1 MKPLLIIL
9 LLIVKLA
16 SCPGQTNYFSIQSF
30 KDTLVHDEAN
40 RTSNAVIKNVS
51 PVPARTETI
60 LKQKPVDESDTETP
74 VTDNLYRDG
83 DFLIYPI
90 KTDALL
96 NVVITPGSKKV
107 FTGNFIDFSGK
118 IVKVVVLDAMYNEI
132 NLKEFANGAY
142 LFRITSGNQT
152 ITETSIT
159 KEKSGEL

>member
-9 LLIVKLA
+9 LLVIKLV
-16 SCPGQTNYFSIQSF
+16 SCPGQTNYFPIQTF
-30 KDTLVHDEAN
+30 KDTLVHEEAN
-40 RTSNAVIKNVS
+40 RTGTAVIKNVS
-51 PVPARTETI
+51 PVPARAETI
-60 LKQKPVDESDTETP
+60 LKQKPVDASDPATP

-107 FTGNFIDFSGK
+107 FAGNFIDFNGK
-118 IVKVVVLDAMYNEI
+118 IVKAVVLDAMYNEI
-132 NLKEFANGAY
+132 NLKDFPNGAY

-152 ITETSIT
+152 VTETSVT
-159 KEKSGEL
+159 KENSGE